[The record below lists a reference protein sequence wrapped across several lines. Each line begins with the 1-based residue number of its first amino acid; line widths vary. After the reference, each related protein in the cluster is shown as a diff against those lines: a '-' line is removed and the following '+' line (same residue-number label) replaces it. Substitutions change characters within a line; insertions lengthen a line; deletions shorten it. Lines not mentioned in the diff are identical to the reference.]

1 MLYYNTTYISKR
13 IDVAKG
19 NKFKEYM
26 IFHFLNYGFEFQIFV
41 CNGCHDLTML
51 SVIAIAISD
60 IAITTVKNVDYC
72 CTLYLVS
79 KIEAMNLLDNS
90 VLEDRHYI

>member
-1 MLYYNTTYISKR
+1 
-13 IDVAKG
+13 
-19 NKFKEYM
+19 
-26 IFHFLNYGFEFQIFV
+26 
-41 CNGCHDLTML
+41 ML

>member
-1 MLYYNTTYISKR
+1 MLYYDTTNISKR

-19 NKFKEYM
+19 MHTFKECM
-26 IFHFLNYGFEFQIFV
+26 IFHFLNNGFEFQDFV

-51 SVIAIAISD
+51 SVNISD